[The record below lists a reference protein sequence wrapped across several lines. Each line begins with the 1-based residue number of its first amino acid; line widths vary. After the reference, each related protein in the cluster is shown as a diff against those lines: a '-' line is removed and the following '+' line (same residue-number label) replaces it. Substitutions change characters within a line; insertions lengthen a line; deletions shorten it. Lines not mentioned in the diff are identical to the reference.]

1 MHHTLYARIVLS
13 DPRTLLHVTS
23 AAACSLGVTSQK
35 KILTPFPRTLPP
47 ELVRAIFEYTAS
59 TSPAPFSLQL
69 VNHTIRA
76 WTHPLLYATL
86 EIFGL
91 QRMINFSQVYFSDLA
106 GCRALLGKS
115 VKDLSLFDDTTGDF
129 VHLATAAAA
138 LDNNAFMGRILE
150 MCKGVRRLAV
160 NYIRGI
166 PRVVGATPKEL
177 TIRRGLRG
185 INLNH
190 PPFEQVTR
198 IHCRYEQLMP
208 YVLRKLALDRLTHV
222 CFTHH
227 LDFPDETCL
236 DVVSSLLEQPQMLS
250 VIVEVTY
257 QRWHRFVDPG
267 VRRMMAQRWPAEKRL
282 VVRLSRYETV
292 SPYDEERVFRDGLPD
307 VWDVKDDQ
315 TWRDK
320 EWDPELI
327 MGVCRVG

>member
-1 MHHTLYARIVLS
+1 
-13 DPRTLLHVTS
+13 
-23 AAACSLGVTSQK
+23 
-35 KILTPFPRTLPP
+35 
-47 ELVRAIFEYTAS
+47 
-59 TSPAPFSLQL
+59 
-69 VNHTIRA
+69 
-76 WTHPLLYATL
+76 
-86 EIFGL
+86 
-91 QRMINFSQVYFSDLA
+91 
-106 GCRALLGKS
+106 
-115 VKDLSLFDDTTGDF
+115 
-129 VHLATAAAA
+129 
-138 LDNNAFMGRILE
+138 
-150 MCKGVRRLAV
+150 
-160 NYIRGI
+160 
-166 PRVVGATPKEL
+166 
-177 TIRRGLRG
+177 
-185 INLNH
+185 
-190 PPFEQVTR
+190 
-198 IHCRYEQLMP
+198 MP

-236 DVVSSLLEQPQMLS
+236 DVVSSLLEQPHMLS

-315 TWRDK
+315 AWREK